1 MNRLHIQH
9 WAALVP
15 LILGVLV
22 LFVTLTSINGACV
35 APATGELRSPSDTSA
50 NSAEMSGKSSHCL
63 IYGKYCLGDTLRS
76 R

>member
-1 MNRLHIQH
+1 MNRLPIRH

-15 LILGVLV
+15 LILGAWV
-22 LFVTLTSINGACV
+22 LFVTLASISGVCV
-35 APATGELRSPSDTSA
+35 APAADASV
-50 NSAEMSGKSSHCL
+50 NNAEASSKPSHCL